1 MLVAN
6 LQQYLRALVPPL
18 QASGAK
24 ATILSDLEG
33 ACDGLE
39 PFKHLDINTFAGF
52 LRRAEEYDR
61 TGIVPV
67 VAKPPAKT
75 RAKKKEA
82 GPAYTTEDALR
93 DVRSLYERSLGDD
106 VTFAMIE
113 AEVKKLNK
121 LTKPDLDRVTA
132 EFGLGKAKTKPAA
145 LTAIVDKISD
155 YKKSHQRTQF

>member
-6 LQQYLRALVPPL
+6 LQQFLRALVPPL

-24 ATILSDLEG
+24 ASILSDLEG

-39 PFKHLDINTFAGF
+39 PFKHLDINAFAGF
-52 LRRAEEYDR
+52 LRRAEEFDR

-67 VAKPPAKT
+67 VAKAAPKS
-75 RAKKKEA
+75 RAKKEA
-82 GPAYTTEDALR
+82 GPPYTTEDALR

-121 LTKPDLDRVTA
+121 LTKKELDLVTT